1 VSPSESNTPFHGP
14 GPTTATTR
22 TPLRLVE
29 TATITEHAQLTVPAP
44 VSAPVAASGTEPA
57 TGLSGAA
64 WARQYRLR
72 LTLTDAAVIGSAVT
86 VAFLARFSMSNPI
99 SDATRIPLADW
110 ALTAIVALSWIITLG
125 TFRTRDARIVG
136 VGATEYKLVINASAL
151 TFGMLAI
158 AFLLLQVD
166 TARTYFVFALPL
178 GVAALVLERWLWR
191 KWLIRQRRYGH
202 YLARAIVVGGRDD
215 VEYVIKQ
222 INDKSGAAYQVVG
235 AAVEGDSTRSV
246 SAAGQHVPVVAD
258 IAHVASAAQSLGVD
272 AVIVAGHPSLGS
284 TFIRNLGWE
293 LEKTTAEL
301 VLSSRLTDVAG
312 PRIHFRPV
320 EGLPLIHVEIPQYDG
335 AKHVLKRALDMT
347 FGGAAL
353 ILISPALVVIGLLV
367 KLDSPGPVL
376 FRQER
381 VGRNG
386 RSFHMLKFRSMVRT
400 AEDDLAGLLDKN
412 EGAGVLFKI
421 RNDPRITR
429 IGRILRK
436 YSLDE
441 LPQLWNILVGQ
452 MSMVGPRPPLPTEV
466 QNYESHMHRRLY
478 IKPGLTG
485 MWQVNGRSNLTWEES
500 VRLDLYYVENWSLAG
515 DLMIIW
521 RTFKIII
528 RPQGAY

>member
-1 VSPSESNTPFHGP
+1 MSTPKARAVPTEPAP
-14 GPTTATTR
+14 GGYRA
-22 TPLRLVE
+22 PLRLVRPAAFGPSAE
-29 TATITEHAQLTVPAP
+29 PVRRAGTATRPVTPPAN
-44 VSAPVAASGTEPA
+44 A
-57 TGLSGAA
+57 LSGAL
-64 WARQYRLR
+64 WARRYRTKLR
-72 LTLTDAAVIGSAVT
+72 MTDTAVIVAAVA
-86 VAFLARFSMSNPI
+86 VAFFARFALENPRPALVQIPVSYWLVSVVVAVAWLVTLSM
-99 SDATRIPLADW
+99 
-110 ALTAIVALSWIITLG
+110 
-125 TFRTRDARIVG
+125 FRTRDARSVG
-136 VGATEYKLVINASAL
+136 VGATEYKLVINASML

-158 AFLLLQVD
+158 AFLLLKID
-166 TARTYFVFALPL
+166 SARPFFLLALPL

-202 YLARAIVVGGRDD
+202 YLARAIVVGCRED
-215 VEYVIKQ
+215 VEYVVRQ
-222 INDKSGAAYQVVG
+222 IEEKSGAAYHVVG
-235 AAVEGDSTRSV
+235 AAIEGDDGVSV
-246 SAAGQHVPVVAD
+246 TSGGEPVPVVAD
-258 IAHVASAAQSLGVD
+258 FAHAAVAAQSLGVD
-272 AVIVAGHPSLGS
+272 AVIVAGHPNGGS
-284 TFIRNLGWE
+284 TFIRNLGWD
-293 LEKTTAEL
+293 LEKTSAEL

-320 EGLPLIHVEIPQYDG
+320 DGLPLIHVEIPQYDG
-335 AKHVLKRALDMT
+335 VKHVLKRALDMT
-347 FGGAAL
+347 LGAVGL
-353 ILISPALVVIGLLV
+353 VLVSPVLLMIGLIV
-367 KLDSPGPVL
+367 KLDSPGPAL

-386 RSFHMLKFRSMVRT
+386 KPFHMLKFRSMVES
-400 AEDDLAGLLDKN
+400 AEDDLAGLLDKD

-429 IGRILRK
+429 VGRFIRK

-441 LPQLWNILVGQ
+441 LPQLWNIIAGQ
-452 MSMVGPRPPLPTEV
+452 MSLVGPRPPLPAEV

-485 MWQVNGRSNLTWEES
+485 MWQVNGRSDLTWEES